1 MSAVHATVS
10 YHDGFR
16 DTVRNLVE
24 WNWRFR
30 DNSDLILLGRSA
42 DDIAVA
48 KASGRTAI
56 FLGLQTPM
64 PIEDDLGL
72 VEILHELGI
81 RFMQLTYNNQSL
93 LGSGWMEPVDGG
105 VTRMGREV
113 IAEMNRLGMVIDMSH
128 SGERTTLEAIELSTR
143 PIAVTHANPSWWR
156 ETGRNKSAEVLKALG
171 QTGGMLG
178 LSIYPLHLRDGGA
191 TTLEDFCAM
200 AAEVAAMIGVENLG
214 VGSDLCQGQ
223 PDEVV
228 NWMRNGRWTRPDPH
242 AAQAA
247 FPAQP
252 KWFGANTDFARPGGR
267 PEGGG
272 LQRCRRREGAR
283 RELAE
288 FYAQVFRTG
297 TPQLRANPELDRPG
311 LPSRHRLCSRDR
323 ASRTAYGDRARL
335 RNAPAPGSPQMT
347 PFSATTCPLK
357 IVATGQPTTCKP
369 S

>member
-1 MSAVHATVS
+1 MMRDGDDAPTLIDGLQYCNWSREIFEQMREGGMSAVHATVS

-30 DNSDLILLGRSA
+30 DNADLILLGRSA

-56 FLGLQTPM
+56 FLGLQNPM

-93 LGSGWMEPVDGG
+93 LGAGWMEPVDGG

-143 PIAVTHANPSWWR
+143 PDRGHPCQSLLVARDRAQQV
-156 ETGRNKSAEVLKALG
+156 GRGGEGARCRPAACSDCRSIRIICATAARRPCRTFARWPPKS
-171 QTGGMLG
+171 
-178 LSIYPLHLRDGGA
+178 R
-191 TTLEDFCAM
+191 
-200 AAEVAAMIGVENLG
+200 AMIGVDNLG
-214 VGSDLCQGQ
+214 IGSDLCQGQ

-228 NWMRNGRWTRPDPH
+228 QWMREGRWTRPDPLS
-242 AAQAA
+242 AKAT

-252 KWFGANTDFARPGGR
+252 RWFGDNRDFAGLAVGLKAAGFSDTDAAKVLGENWRNFMDRAFEPGG
-267 PEGGG
+267 
-272 LQRCRRREGAR
+272 
-283 RELAE
+283 
-288 FYAQVFRTG
+288 
-297 TPQLRANPELDRPG
+297 PG
-311 LPSRHRLCSRDR
+311 
-323 ASRTAYGDRARL
+323 
-335 RNAPAPGSPQMT
+335 
-347 PFSATTCPLK
+347 
-357 IVATGQPTTCKP
+357 
-369 S
+369 

>member
-1 MSAVHATVS
+1 MTLDADAAPTLIDGLQYCNWSREIFQQMREGGMSAVHATVS

-30 DNSDLILLGRSA
+30 DHADLILLGRSA

-56 FLGLQTPM
+56 FLGLQNPM

-93 LGSGWMEPVDGG
+93 LGAGWMEAVDGG

-156 ETGRNKSAEVLKALG
+156 ETGRNKSAEVLKALAE
-171 QTGGMLG
+171 TGGMLG
-178 LSIYPLHLRDGGA
+178 LSIYPHHLRDGGA
-191 TTLEDFCAM
+191 TTLKDFCAM
-200 AAEVAAMIGVENLG
+200 AAEVADDDRRRKSRRRLGPLSGTTRQCRAMDARGPLD
-214 VGSDLCQGQ
+214 SA
-223 PDEVV
+223 
-228 NWMRNGRWTRPDPH
+228 RPG
-242 AAQAA
+242 ARQVA

-252 KWFGANTDFARPGGR
+252 DWFGDNRDFA
-267 PEGGG
+267 G
-272 LQRCRRREGAR
+272 LAAG
-283 RELAE
+283 
-288 FYAQVFRTG
+288 
-297 TPQLRANPELDRPG
+297 
-311 LPSRHRLCSRDR
+311 
-323 ASRTAYGDRARL
+323 
-335 RNAPAPGSPQMT
+335 
-347 PFSATTCPLK
+347 
-357 IVATGQPTTCKP
+357 
-369 S
+369 